1 MRWRVLL
8 SRDAERFLLG
18 NKTKIDEEDIF
29 DLIQKSLLKF
39 KGENINVDIKKLKGE
54 WDGFFRIRKGDLR
67 VIVEFDFENFTAL
80 IEQIDWRGN
89 AYKK

>member
-8 SRDAERFLLG
+8 GRDADRFLIS
-18 NKTKIDEEDIF
+18 NKTKIGEEEIF
-29 DLIQKSLLKF
+29 DLIRKSLLKF
-39 KGENINVDIKKLKGE
+39 RGENINIDIKKLKGE
-54 WDGFFRIRKGDLR
+54 WEGFFRIRKGELR